1 MYHVVHHIR
10 MRQLLEATMDRT
22 NLLVL
27 LGAGAAIW
35 AAGTFYFAYRG
46 PVILETTPQR
56 YWITFALLPFVSAA
70 LCIGLLY
77 WRRIPAADWAAA
89 MLLLA
94 IPGMLGEAIALSNF
108 ATFLPRLQLG
118 SAGRYGALLFATYA
132 LVLSIGEIVSLKN
145 R

>member
-1 MYHVVHHIR
+1 
-10 MRQLLEATMDRT
+10 MDRV

-35 AAGTFYFAYRG
+35 AGGTIYFGYRG
-46 PVILETTPQR
+46 HVILETSPQR
-56 YWITFALLPFVSAA
+56 YWATFAILPVVSAA
-70 LCIGLLY
+70 LCIALLY
-77 WRRIPAADWAAA
+77 WRRIAPADWATG

-94 IPGMLGEAIALSNF
+94 IPGMFGEAIALSNF

-132 LVLSIGEIVSLKN
+132 LVLSIGEIVSLRN